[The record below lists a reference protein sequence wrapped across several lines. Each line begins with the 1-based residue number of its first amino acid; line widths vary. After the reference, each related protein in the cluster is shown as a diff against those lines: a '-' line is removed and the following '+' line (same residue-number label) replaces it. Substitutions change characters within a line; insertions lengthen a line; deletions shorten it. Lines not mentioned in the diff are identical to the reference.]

1 MIYFPNT
8 KINIGLFV
16 TEKRE
21 DGFHNLET
29 VFYPLGL
36 SDILE
41 VKRIEE
47 EPGGKCYFENTGI
60 TVDCPAEKNL
70 VLKAYHLLAQD
81 FRLPAMKV
89 HLRKIVPF
97 GAGLGGGSSDAAF
110 MLKAINEN
118 CGLGLS
124 DSRLI
129 EYASQLGSD
138 CAFFI
143 SGRPAFASGKGERLA
158 PIALSLD
165 DYRIVLVKPDCG
177 VSTAEAY
184 RGIVPKRPEFDLR
197 KLGTLPVE
205 EWKQV
210 VKNDFEATVFA
221 RYPEVGRLKEYLYGQ
236 GAVYAAMTGSGSAVF
251 GIFHRNRKID
261 INCPGCFVWKG
272 E

>member
-41 VKRIEE
+41 VKKLEGE
-47 EPGGKCYFENTGI
+47 QEGKCYFENTGI
-60 TVDCPAEKNL
+60 IVDCPAEKNL
-70 VLKAYHLLAQD
+70 VLKAYHLLAND

-110 MLKAINEN
+110 MLKAINEG

-124 DSRLI
+124 DNRLI

-143 SGRPAFASGKGERLA
+143 LNRPAFASGKGEQLEE
-158 PIALSLD
+158 ITLSLD
-165 DYRIVLVKPDCG
+165 DYRLVLVKPDCG

-184 RGIVPKRPEFDLR
+184 RGIVPKQPEFDLR
-197 KLGTLPVE
+197 KIGTLPVP
-205 EWKQV
+205 EWKQM
-210 VKNDFEATVFA
+210 VKNDFEEVVFA
-221 RYPEVGRLKEYLYGQ
+221 RYPEIGRLKKHLYGQ

-251 GIFHRNRKID
+251 GLFRRDQEIEID
-261 INCPGCFVWKG
+261 CPGCFVWKG

>member
-1 MIYFPNT
+1 MIYFPNI

-16 TEKRE
+16 TERRE

-29 VFYPLGL
+29 IFYPLGL

-41 VKRIEE
+41 VKKMEE
-47 EPGGKCYFENTGI
+47 EPGGTCYFENTGI
-60 TVDCPAEKNL
+60 LVDCPAEKNL
-70 VLKAYHLLAQD
+70 VLKAYHLLAKD
-81 FRLPAMKV
+81 FHLPAMKV

-110 MLKAINEN
+110 MLKAINEGCN
-118 CGLGLS
+118 LGLS
-124 DSRLI
+124 DHKLM

-143 SGRPAFASGKGERLA
+143 LDRPAFASGKGERLEE
-158 PIALSLD
+158 ISLSLD
-165 DYRIVLVKPDCG
+165 GYRMVLVKPDCG

-184 RGIVPKRPEFDLR
+184 RGIIPKQPEFDLR
-197 KLGTLPVE
+197 KLGTLPLE

-210 VKNDFEATVFA
+210 VKNDFETTVFA
-221 RYPEVGRLKEYLYGQ
+221 RYPEIGRLKEYLYGQ

-251 GIFHRNRKID
+251 GIFPSNKEIN
-261 INCPGCFVWKG
+261 INCPGCFVWR
-272 E
+272 EE